1 MSLRTAGIEKPIII
15 QIDGE
20 THVCPTIHKIFAKG
34 LGLPHTLRL
43 NNGPGMNQGRAK
55 GCISCFRHD
64 FWQNV
69 KLIMRVLGNI
79 LWIILGGLAI
89 AIGWALVGL
98 ILCISIIGVP
108 LGIQA
113 FKMAGLTLTP
123 FGKTVQYGGGVDST
137 LANILWVVMV
147 GWWMALGYLGAG
159 VLNCITIIGIPF
171 GIQSFKMAKL
181 ALWPFGAQI
190 YSL

>member
-1 MSLRTAGIEKPIII
+1 
-15 QIDGE
+15 
-20 THVCPTIHKIFAKG
+20 
-34 LGLPHTLRL
+34 
-43 NNGPGMNQGRAK
+43 
-55 GCISCFRHD
+55 
-64 FWQNV
+64 
-69 KLIMRVLGNI
+69 MRVLGNI

-98 ILCISIIGVP
+98 ILCISIIGIP

-123 FGKTVQYGGGVDST
+123 FGKTVQYGGGVSSA
-137 LANILWVVMV
+137 LANILWVVLV

-171 GIQSFKMAKL
+171 GLQSFKMAKL
-181 ALWPFGAQI
+181 ALWPFGAEIVNVDSKYYKAAKATLDEAVTDVNNWIDQQAAKAE
-190 YSL
+190 

>member
-1 MSLRTAGIEKPIII
+1 
-15 QIDGE
+15 
-20 THVCPTIHKIFAKG
+20 
-34 LGLPHTLRL
+34 
-43 NNGPGMNQGRAK
+43 
-55 GCISCFRHD
+55 
-64 FWQNV
+64 
-69 KLIMRVLGNI
+69 MRVLGNI

-98 ILCISIIGVP
+98 ILCISIIGIP

-113 FKMAGLTLTP
+113 FKMAELTLTP
-123 FGKTVQYGGGVDST
+123 FGATVQYGGGVGSA

-147 GWWMALGYLGAG
+147 GWWMAFGYLGAG

>member
-1 MSLRTAGIEKPIII
+1 
-15 QIDGE
+15 
-20 THVCPTIHKIFAKG
+20 
-34 LGLPHTLRL
+34 
-43 NNGPGMNQGRAK
+43 
-55 GCISCFRHD
+55 
-64 FWQNV
+64 
-69 KLIMRVLGNI
+69 MRVLGNI

-98 ILCISIIGVP
+98 ILCISIIGIP

-123 FGKTVQYGGGVDST
+123 FGKTVQYGGGVGSA

-147 GWWMALGYLGAG
+147 GYLGAG

>member
-1 MSLRTAGIEKPIII
+1 
-15 QIDGE
+15 
-20 THVCPTIHKIFAKG
+20 
-34 LGLPHTLRL
+34 
-43 NNGPGMNQGRAK
+43 
-55 GCISCFRHD
+55 
-64 FWQNV
+64 
-69 KLIMRVLGNI
+69 MRVLGNI

-98 ILCISIIGVP
+98 ILCISIIGIP
-108 LGIQA
+108 FGIQA

-123 FGKTVQYGGGVDST
+123 FGKTVQYGGGVGSA
-137 LANILWVVMV
+137 LANIL
-147 GWWMALGYLGAG
+147 WMALGYLGAG